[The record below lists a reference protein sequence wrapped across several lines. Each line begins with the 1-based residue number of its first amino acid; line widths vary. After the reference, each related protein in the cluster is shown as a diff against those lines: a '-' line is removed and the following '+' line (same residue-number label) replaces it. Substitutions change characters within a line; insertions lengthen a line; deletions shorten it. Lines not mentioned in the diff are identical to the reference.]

1 MIQGLFSPLAR
12 IPGPWHTRF
21 TGFVCQWHR
30 LRGTKMKWA
39 HDLSLQY
46 GSVVRISPVEVAA
59 FDPALWEDI
68 NRMGSGFRKTAF
80 HDQLRIGS
88 DHMLFSIVDV
98 KRHAKRRRL
107 FARALTMDTIRR
119 NWEAKIRTKVER
131 AIKEI
136 RSEADHTG
144 TADVCKWWRLLAGDV
159 IALMSFGE
167 SFDLVENGATMR
179 EGEGNAYFRAL
190 ENAGINIVL
199 SSLVPLLG
207 FWAWLL
213 PFQSLKDIAS
223 ANDVVAEKGDVAVRN
238 LKKKGLEKPNLF
250 TNMLTEAA
258 KAGEDGT
265 AESLDLTDSVIRAEA
280 AGFLLAGSDTTGT
293 ALTYMV
299 WAVLN
304 KPDLQRRMEDEMAKL
319 PHDFTDKD
327 LEGLPLLN
335 NVLDEVLRLHSPAA
349 GNILRKTPSQGV
361 TWHGYLI
368 PGGTSV
374 MTQQYTMIR
383 NPGLF
388 PDPERYAPTTLP
400 FSHVIRISP
409 DDPC

>member
-1 MIQGLFSPLAR
+1 
-12 IPGPWHTRF
+12 
-21 TGFVCQWHR
+21 
-30 LRGTKMKWA
+30 MKWA

-59 FDPALWEDI
+59 FDPVLWEEI

-119 NWEAKIRTKVER
+119 NWEGKIRTKVER

-136 RSEADHTG
+136 RNEADRTG

-167 SFDLVENGATMR
+167 SFELVENGATMR

-190 ENAGINIVL
+190 ENAGINIIL
-199 SSLVPLLG
+199 RSLVPLLG

-213 PFQSLKDIAS
+213 PFQKLKDIAL
-223 ANDVVAEKGDVAVRN
+223 ADEVVAERGDVAVQN
-238 LKKKGLEKPNLF
+238 LKKKGLDKPNLF

-319 PHDFTDKD
+319 APDFTDND
-327 LEGLPLLN
+327 LESLPLLN
-335 NVLDEVLRLHSPAA
+335 NVLDEVLRLYSPAA
-349 GNILRKTPSQGV
+349 GNILRKTPPQGV
-361 TWHGYLI
+361 TWHGYFI
-368 PGGTSV
+368 PGGTTA

-383 NPGLF
+383 NPDLF
-388 PDPERYAPTTLP
+388 PDPERYVTPYI
-400 FSHVIRISP
+400 SHMRET
-409 DDPC
+409 